1 MTGQTISFNGR
12 NAIVGVSPRCLFPS
26 GVHDRPGEAFG
37 RPVGDTGNDH
47 AARTMVHDGRIA

>member
-1 MTGQTISFNGR
+1 MAGQTISLNGR
-12 NAIVGVSPRCLFPS
+12 NAIVGVYPRCSIPS

-37 RPVGDTGNDH
+37 RLVGNTGNDH